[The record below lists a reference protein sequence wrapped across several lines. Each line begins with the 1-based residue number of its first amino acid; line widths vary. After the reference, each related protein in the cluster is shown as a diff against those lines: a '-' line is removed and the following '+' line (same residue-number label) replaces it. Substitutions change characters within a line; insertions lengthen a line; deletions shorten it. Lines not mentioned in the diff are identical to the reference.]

1 MAASKTAIGYARA
14 LVLGRSS
21 VFAFPCSVHDVIQ
34 HAGNG
39 LHHEKGYLNRSF
51 SSSRKS
57 SDGEE
62 NSPSTSNKSKEIHP
76 PSSSSSSAAAVYE
89 YHGPFSAAVNKV
101 KKLSLFSCACAV
113 GAGPVMLLLDGG
125 TSLSAK
131 MGLAGTLSAFGL
143 TTTGLLHWFTHPY
156 VHKLSVGGDRELKIE
171 TLNFFAKPVLDVVQL
186 DSVEGGAENSMHPLS
201 TFMANKKVFYIDKD
215 FFADKDVLD
224 ILDPPS
230 KEEEEEEEEEEEV
243 DEQDSSGGG
252 EPSLDKK

>member
-1 MAASKTAIGYARA
+1 MAVSKTAIGHARS

-21 VFAFPCSVHDVIQ
+21 VLEFPSSVHDMIQ
-34 HAGNG
+34 YAADAG
-39 LHHEKGYLNRSF
+39 LHQKRYLNMSF
-51 SSSRKS
+51 SSSSSRKS

-62 NSPSTSNKSKEIHP
+62 NSPSTSKEINS
-76 PSSSSSSAAAVYE
+76 PSSPAYE
-89 YHGPFSAAVNKV
+89 YHGPFSAAVTKV

-131 MGLAGTLSAFGL
+131 MGLAGTLSAFGI

-171 TLNFFAKPVLDVVQL
+171 TLNFFAKPVLDVVRL

-230 KEEEEEEEEEEEV
+230 EENEV
-243 DEQDSSGGG
+243 DEQDTSGG
-252 EPSLDKK
+252 EPSLENK

>member
-21 VFAFPCSVHDVIQ
+21 VFAFPCSVQDVIQ
-34 HAGNG
+34 HAGDG

-51 SSSRKS
+51 SSGRKS

-62 NSPSTSNKSKEIHP
+62 NSPSTSKEIQSP
-76 PSSSSSSAAAVYE
+76 SPSSTAVYE
-89 YHGPFSAAVNKV
+89 YHGPFSAAVTKV

-131 MGLAGTLSAFGL
+131 MGLAGTLSAFGI

-171 TLNFFAKPVLDVVQL
+171 TLNFFAKPVLNVVQL

-230 KEEEEEEEEEEEV
+230 EEEEEEEEV
-243 DEQDSSGGG
+243 DDTSSGDGG
-252 EPSLDKK
+252 EPFLDKK

>member
-21 VFAFPCSVHDVIQ
+21 VFAFPCSVHDVTQ
-34 HAGNG
+34 HAGDG

-62 NSPSTSNKSKEIHP
+62 NSPSTSKEIHSP
-76 PSSSSSSAAAVYE
+76 SPSSVYE
-89 YHGPFSAAVNKV
+89 YHGPFSAAVTKV

-131 MGLAGTLSAFGL
+131 MGLAGTLSAFGI

-156 VHKLSVGGDRELKIE
+156 VHKLSVGGDQELKIE
-171 TLNFFAKPVLDVVQL
+171 TLNFFAKPVLDVVRL

-230 KEEEEEEEEEEEV
+230 EEEEEEEEEKV
-243 DEQDSSGGG
+243 DEQDTSGGGG